1 MATYIQDT
9 VGADVGDEHSEDELV
24 PERTIPVSSV
34 HDGATGEPS
43 VASGYFLMMFGALD
57 DMLDFVS
64 GYFPGVASAV
74 SFIPS
79 TGQVIVVI
87 LDPNLRKQ
95 ASGDAVKL
103 IFKRGALIGVVW
115 LIEGIPIVNLLPL
128 QTVAAFAVKYV
139 KVKQKKLRA
148 QPIVRYR

>member
-9 VGADVGDEHSEDELV
+9 AGLDLEDELPEREYV
-24 PERTIPVSSV
+24 PERTIPISAV
-34 HDGATGEPS
+34 HDGSTGEPS
-43 VASGYFLMMFGALD
+43 VTSGYFLLMFGTLD

-74 SFIPS
+74 SFIPT

-95 ASGDAVKL
+95 ASGDAIKL
-103 IFKRGALIGVVW
+103 IVKRGTLIGVVW
-115 LIEGIPIVNLLPL
+115 LVEGIPIVNLLPL
-128 QTVAAFAVKYV
+128 QTVAAFAVKYIR
-139 KVKQKKLRA
+139 VKQKKLNA
-148 QPIVRYR
+148 QSLVRRR

>member
-9 VGADVGDEHSEDELV
+9 VGSDDSDELSDQEFV
-24 PERTIPVSSV
+24 PERSVPISAV
-34 HDGATGEPS
+34 HDSSTGEPS
-43 VASGYFLMMFGALD
+43 VISGYFLLMFGALD

-79 TGQVIVVI
+79 TGQAIVVI

-95 ASGDAVKL
+95 ASGDAIKL

-128 QTVAAFAVKYV
+128 QTVAAFAVRYI
-139 KVKQKKLRA
+139 KVKQKKLKA
-148 QPIVRYR
+148 QPLVPRR